1 MIFIP
6 QWLISEYLLYTS
18 LPLFYISVHLFA
30 LLTRFSLKKN
40 YVLNEIQMRQ
50 VFFLQFCI
58 HKNVHHSFTE
68 SYFQY
73 FKTLYKSKSNSR
85 LFGRAAWRIPLLLSL
100 LSGREQFLVASVSG
114 GADDDLDDSRA
125 FICIHLHVLNGCFL
139 VQPAVGEEAHL
150 LWTLLLFWTLPKKK
164 HSAEGKAAFTLAEEC
179 RGRLGGLKYVF
190 Q

>member
-6 QWLISEYLLYTS
+6 QWLISEYLHYTS
-18 LPLFYISVHLFA
+18 LPLFCISVHLFA
-30 LLTRFSLKKN
+30 LLTRFSLKKLCFERN
-40 YVLNEIQMRQ
+40 TNASSV
-50 VFFLQFCI
+50 FLQFCI

-73 FKTLYKSKSNSR
+73 FKTLYKTKSNSR

-100 LSGREQFLVASVSG
+100 LSAREQFLVASVGG

-150 LWTLLLFWTLPKKK
+150 LWTLLLFWTLPKKNTAQK
-164 HSAEGKAAFTLAEEC
+164 EK
-179 RGRLGGLKYVF
+179 RLSP
-190 Q
+190 

>member
-100 LSGREQFLVASVSG
+100 LSAREQFLVASVSG

-150 LWTLLLFWTLPKKK
+150 LWTLLLFWTLQKKNTAQK
-164 HSAEGKAAFTLAEEC
+164 EKRLFTLAEEC